1 MGNNQCIIN
10 DNIVEEKT
18 GFSQL
23 MMATPQIVCKKLVE
37 GFALS
42 ERSNPGD
49 IVVMRK
55 VIKYWQPDNE
65 SEEFEVSLRELSR
78 KL

>member
-1 MGNNQCIIN
+1 
-10 DNIVEEKT
+10 
-18 GFSQL
+18 

>member
-1 MGNNQCIIN
+1 
-10 DNIVEEKT
+10 
-18 GFSQL
+18 
-23 MMATPQIVCKKLVE
+23 MATPQIVCKKLVE

-78 KL
+78 KLCTVIPSCKVPDNISFVL